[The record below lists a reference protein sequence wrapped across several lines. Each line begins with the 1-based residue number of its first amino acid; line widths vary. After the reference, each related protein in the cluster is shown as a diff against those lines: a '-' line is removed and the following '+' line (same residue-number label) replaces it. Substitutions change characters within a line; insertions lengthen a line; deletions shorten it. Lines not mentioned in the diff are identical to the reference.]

1 MVVLLLAG
9 NTMVHLLA
17 DLAITQIV
25 QQAQIVVGNTMVH
38 LLADLA
44 ISQSV
49 QQAQIVAGNT
59 MVHLLAGTKVV
70 IRAQLVRQF
79 LIQMGQPTLIRQR
92 QK

>member
-1 MVVLLLAG
+1 MVVLLLAGNTMVHLLAG

-38 LLADLA
+38 LLA
-44 ISQSV
+44 
-49 QQAQIVAGNT
+49 
-59 MVHLLAGTKVV
+59 GTKVV

-79 LIQMGQPTLIRQR
+79 LIQMGQRTLIRQR